1 MLFIDL
7 PVLHSAY
14 RPSLFDDR
22 PYSDIEMP
30 THCCVIVFI
39 SILMAWPLIDAYAPN
54 TTITVSGASSGATMA
69 TQLHFAFSNE
79 ISGCAVL
86 AGPPYYC
93 AGGLLTAAACMSGP
107 VTSVSIP
114 TLERKLKA
122 YEKDGSI
129 DSLSNIKGDPVYI
142 FTGKYDPIA
151 LPGLVKLNEKLY
163 APLGANIK
171 TNYEMPATHGF
182 ATETFG
188 GTCAVPNLSNYINN
202 W

>member
-1 MLFIDL
+1 ML
-7 PVLHSAY
+7 
-14 RPSLFDDR
+14 
-22 PYSDIEMP
+22 
-30 THCCVIVFI
+30 THCRVIALVYV
-39 SILMAWPLIDAYAPN
+39 LVALPLVNVQASN

-114 TLERKLKA
+114 TLERKLRA

-129 DSLSNIKGDPVYI
+129 DSLNNIKGDPVYI

-163 APLGANIK
+163 SPLGANIK

>member
-1 MLFIDL
+1 MLSSSCIIAL
-7 PVLHSAY
+7 V
-14 RPSLFDDR
+14 
-22 PYSDIEMP
+22 
-30 THCCVIVFI
+30 
-39 SILMAWPLIDAYAPN
+39 SILVAVSVADANAPK

-93 AGGLLTAAACMSGP
+93 AGSILSAAKCLSGP
-107 VTSVSIP
+107 ITSISVPS
-114 TLERKLKA
+114 LERKLKA
-122 YEKDGSI
+122 HEKDGSI
-129 DSLSNIKGDPVYI
+129 DKLANIKDDPVYI

-163 APLGANIK
+163 SPLGANIK
-171 TNYEMPATHGF
+171 TNYDMPATHGF

-188 GTCAVPNLSNYINN
+188 GTCAIPNLSNYINN